1 MELFMKYPEEVQNE
15 LLSELI
21 GKAQNTETG
30 IRYGFEGIKNYEDFK
45 NTVPLSTYESIAPQ
59 IERCR
64 NGVQNIFWPTPIKW
78 FAKSSGTTDS
88 KSKFIPV
95 SNEALEDCHYKAG
108 KDMLSLYFNNNPDSQ
123 LLSGKCLRLGGS
135 HELYN

>member
-59 IERCR
+59 I
-64 NGVQNIFWPTPIKW
+64 
-78 FAKSSGTTDS
+78 
-88 KSKFIPV
+88 
-95 SNEALEDCHYKAG
+95 
-108 KDMLSLYFNNNPDSQ
+108 
-123 LLSGKCLRLGGS
+123 
-135 HELYN
+135 

>member
-45 NTVPLSTYESIAPQ
+45 NTVPLSTY
-59 IERCR
+59 
-64 NGVQNIFWPTPIKW
+64 
-78 FAKSSGTTDS
+78 
-88 KSKFIPV
+88 
-95 SNEALEDCHYKAG
+95 
-108 KDMLSLYFNNNPDSQ
+108 
-123 LLSGKCLRLGGS
+123 
-135 HELYN
+135 